1 VSDKEERQGQGQGR
15 LIPLSDFLITAIQN
29 YIKYIKQFAVMHN
42 SIYPNDQFPINKIL
56 NSSQPLIQLFS
67 QNPKGF
73 TGIKPSKVRYQIKHF
88 FSHQDN
94 WLRHQLRS
102 LLTNRSPEHLICAL
116 YGHEHPDQEAMH
128 PMSSLSINELKA
140 LSADLEKVAVEL
152 NLRQVE
158 VNIYG

>member
-1 VSDKEERQGQGQGR
+1 
-15 LIPLSDFLITAIQN
+15 
-29 YIKYIKQFAVMHN
+29 M
-42 SIYPNDQFPINKIL
+42 

-73 TGIKPSKVRYQIKHF
+73 TGITPSKVRYQIKHF

-128 PMSSLSINELKA
+128 PMSSLSINELKE
-140 LSADLEKVAVEL
+140 LSADLDKVAVEL

-158 VNIYG
+158 VKIYG